1 MAPVSQGQELTGPT
15 PNRPCPGEVLTF
27 TCVTRGSPIIAWR
40 SDDYIGT
47 TQLEFAAVDSI
58 GATDGNQNTAIAT
71 LTGKNFID
79 GVIVLTSKLRITT
92 SSTFPTSSVSC
103 VHIGSGAV
111 NTTSFQVLGMYT
123 FGA

>member
-1 MAPVSQGQELTGPT
+1 MAPVSQALELTGPT
-15 PNRPCPGEVLTF
+15 PNTTCPGEVVTF

-47 TQLEFAAVDSI
+47 TQLEFAAVNNV

-71 LTGKNFID
+71 LTGNVVVG
-79 GVIVLTSKLRITT
+79 GVRVLISELKITT